1 MEQTTAENGKK
12 TALITGANAG
22 IGKEIAR
29 QLAAGGE
36 FIKIY
41 LACRNKDK
49 ALAAKMDL
57 EQVTGKMVFEITIMD
72 VSKPAA
78 VRAAVSSLDDA
89 IDVLIMNAGGVGGG
103 TALQLTPEGVT
114 EMFATNLLGH
124 VVLLDELLKAKKLT
138 SAAVMLGSEAARG
151 VKQLGIKSPV
161 FQSYSVEEFSS
172 VCDGTFFAGIK
183 ADPLL
188 AYGQVK
194 YLAAM
199 WMSSVARKNPE
210 LKVITVSPGN
220 TKGTDAS
227 NHVAW
232 PLRLLLKYVLFPVVM
247 PLFGMVHNL
256 KTGAARIVD
265 SLGDASIESGRFYA
279 SVDGKLIGP
288 LVDQSTIRPEMN
300 NEEYQENANRA
311 VHRFIIEDIKLTADI

>member
-1 MEQTTAENGKK
+1 MNTTTTQNGNK

-29 QLAAGGE
+29 QFAAGAE
-36 FIKIY
+36 FSKVY

-49 ALAAKMDL
+49 ALAAKKDL
-57 EQVTGKMVFEITIMD
+57 EQVTGKRVFEIVIMD

-78 VRAAVSSLDDA
+78 VRAAVSSLDHAVDA
-89 IDVLIMNAGGVGGG
+89 LIMNAGGMGGK
-103 TALQLTPEGVT
+103 TAFNLTPEGVT
-114 EMFATNLLGH
+114 EMFAQNLLGH

-138 SAAVMLGSEAARG
+138 SAAVILGSEAARG
-151 VKQLGIKSPV
+151 VKQLGMKSPA
-161 FQSYSVEEFSS
+161 FESYSAEEFVS
-172 VCDGTFFAGIK
+172 VCDGKFFAGKK
-183 ADPLL
+183 ADAML

-210 LKVITVSPGN
+210 LRLITVSPGN
-220 TKGTDAS
+220 TSGTEAS
-227 NHVAW
+227 NHL
-232 PLRLLLKYVLFPVVM
+232 PLPMRLLIQYVMFPVVM

-256 KTGAARIVD
+256 ETGAGRIVR
-265 SLGDASIESGRFYA
+265 SLGDTSIKSGGFYA
-279 SVDGKLIGP
+279 SPAGKLTGP

-300 NEEYQENANRA
+300 NETYQENANRA
-311 VHRFIIEDIKLTADI
+311 VHQFIS